1 MNTLIAP
8 DLHPTAIQVCESHT
22 HMDILGLDLDLD
34 PISELGTDVAIPPV
48 LSAAC
53 SIDAW
58 RVSRGLWAT
67 HDGDGAEQ
75 VRTDVKLAV
84 QSADMVN
91 QMCAEG
97 TEPHPVV
104 MMLTSSDPL
113 EISKDLFDKARREFE
128 HEVERITLNAVLAV
142 ATVTLAGCVAL
153 AVDYILG
160 L

>member
-58 RVSRGLWAT
+58 RVSRGLWPDT
-67 HDGDGAEQ
+67 Q
-75 VRTDVKLAV
+75 VHTDVKLAV
-84 QSADMVN
+84 QSADMVD

-104 MMLTSSDPL
+104 MMLTSSDSL

>member
-1 MNTLIAP
+1 MNTLITP

-34 PISELGTDVAIPPV
+34 PISELGTDVAIPV
-48 LSAAC
+48 LDAAC

-58 RVSRGLWAT
+58 RVSRGLWPDYAQA
-67 HDGDGAEQ
+67 GA

-104 MMLTSSDPL
+104 MMLAHSDPL